1 MSDLRE
7 APSGESGPDEPEQ
20 GREKAV
26 RREPATPKKGRC
38 SIHSG
43 EDSVAACDVC
53 GRALCIAC
61 AIPVRGSVV
70 GQECLSEVL
79 EDPPPAPDPP
89 GPPPRARAIAMGGF
103 LLVVG
108 STILPWARY
117 GDASGWLGSRAWTPH
132 WSLLAAAAALAG
144 VVLMVLRRRMPW
156 DQQVQSLILVAL
168 GVLTLLGVTLHGL
181 HPPPLSERA
190 PLGWGLALV
199 GSCAALLGALRLFQ
213 QSVRPPG

>member
-1 MSDLRE
+1 MSDVRE

-20 GREKAV
+20 GRDKTV
-26 RREPATPKKGRC
+26 RREPAAARKGRC

-43 EDSVAACDVC
+43 EDSVAVCDVC

-89 GPPPRARAIAMGGF
+89 GPPPRARAIALGGF

-108 STILPWARY
+108 SSILPWARY
-117 GDASGWLGSRAWTPH
+117 GDASGTLGAWTLH
-132 WSLLAAAAALAG
+132 WSLVAVTIGVRLVDGGIGLEAGLTVLIVAPELYLPLRQLGSQFHASDHTETALPR
-144 VVLMVLRRRMPW
+144 VSWSV
-156 DQQVQSLILVAL
+156 
-168 GVLTLLGVTLHGL
+168 
-181 HPPPLSERA
+181 PP
-190 PLGWGLALV
+190 
-199 GSCAALLGALRLFQ
+199 
-213 QSVRPPG
+213 

>member
-7 APSGESGPDEPEQ
+7 APPGGPGGDEPEQ
-20 GREKAV
+20 GRDKAV
-26 RREPATPKKGRC
+26 RREQAAPKKGRC

-89 GPPPRARAIAMGGF
+89 GPPPRARAVALGGF
-103 LLVVG
+103 LLVLG
-108 STILPWARY
+108 SSILPWARY
-117 GDASGWLGSRAWTPH
+117 GDASGVLGAWTLH
-132 WSLLAAAAALAG
+132 WSLLAVVAALAG
-144 VVLMVLRRRMPW
+144 AVIMLLRRRMPW
-156 DQQVQSLILVAL
+156 DQQVQSLILVSLAVVAL
-168 GVLTLLGVTLHGL
+168 VGVTLHAL
-181 HPPPLSERA
+181 HPPPLSEWA
-190 PLGWGLALV
+190 PLGWGLALA
-199 GSCAALLGALRLFQ
+199 GACAALLGALRLLE
-213 QSVRPPG
+213 QSVRPTS